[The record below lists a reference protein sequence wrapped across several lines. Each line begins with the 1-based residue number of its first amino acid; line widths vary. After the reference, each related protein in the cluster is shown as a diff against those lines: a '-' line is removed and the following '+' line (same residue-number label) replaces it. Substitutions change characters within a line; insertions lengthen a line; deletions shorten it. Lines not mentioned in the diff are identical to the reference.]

1 MRRLCLLQ
9 HSFPRKMKFVELTIL
24 KNDMNA
30 VLKYLGKNAFIQFSD
45 TANAADNEEYYKIK
59 AVIDRLIK
67 TCEFLGI
74 ENIAEEKW
82 DDDDSIDIPDK
93 NDEVFIDTLCS
104 MIDKLKDAEN
114 KVIKE
119 KQRVKET
126 INEANAFSKM
136 NVPFSDFE
144 HLSFLT
150 LRIGRIDPK
159 IIHELREDLGE
170 RAVIIPLDNEDRFL
184 AASSRKGRFALD
196 SRLKQHSF
204 EPVVVP
210 DNYRGIPAEMLKS
223 LNVQNGNLE
232 KELEKIKNE
241 KDALREIHA
250 SNLKR
255 LVLSMNTALIIEG
268 IKAKFAATEN
278 VYHFSGWIVADN
290 EARLVKDLSALTGG
304 RIAVHSYYPEEI
316 PSVQSG
322 AEKVPVALKHNAFVK
337 GFESLV
343 FSYGAPLYGT
353 IDPTPVVAVFFTL
366 MFGIMFGDVGQGFTL
381 LFTGFLIKKVKNL
394 ARFNKFST
402 PLISVGIASMIMG
415 LLAGSVF
422 ANEHLLV
429 APTRALTSALF
440 GYPMDRI
447 LHLLP
452 MAGDGKSVT
461 KLLYFFAFTIAIGV
475 VINSL
480 GLIINIFNR
489 CILKKY
495 RNAFF
500 SRTGLAGMLL
510 FWYAL
515 FIAVRIILGGKFE
528 AYDFIGLFIP
538 AFCIFFG
545 PVIWRIIT
553 KEKPVLETGLLTFIM
568 EGFVEILETVS
579 SYLSSTISFLRV
591 GAFALAHAV
600 FSFIIFFFTD
610 ELARSGLAGTFSAVL
625 ISITGNAIIIVLEG
639 LIVAIQVI
647 RLQYYEFFNKFFVE
661 TGVEFAPFRF
671 RAKN

>member
-1 MRRLCLLQ
+1 MPRSCFFKQ
-9 HSFPRKMKFVELTIL
+9 SFPRKMKFVELTIL
-24 KNDMNA
+24 KNDMNS
-30 VLKYLGKNAFIQFSD
+30 VLKYLGKNASMQFSE
-45 TANAADNEEYYKIK
+45 NGSAADNEEYYRIK
-59 AVIDRLIK
+59 SVIDRLIN
-67 TCEFLGI
+67 TGVYLGI
-74 ENIAEEKW
+74 KNIADINFQ
-82 DDDDSIDIPDK
+82 DDESIAIPDK
-93 NDEVFIDTLCS
+93 NDEDQINSLCS
-104 MIDKLKDAEN
+104 MAEKLKNIEN
-114 KVIKE
+114 KIINE
-119 KQRVKET
+119 RQRVRET

-159 IIHELREDLGE
+159 RIHELREDLGD
-170 RAVIIPLDNEDRFL
+170 RAVLIPLDNGDRFI

-210 DNYRGIPAEMLKS
+210 DNYRGIPPDMLKS
-223 LNVQNGNLE
+223 LNAQNGNLE
-232 KELEKIKNE
+232 KELEEIKKE
-241 KDALREIHA
+241 KETLRESHA
-250 SNLKR
+250 PNLKR
-255 LVLSMNTALIIEG
+255 LVLSMNTAMIIEG
-268 IKAKFAATEN
+268 IKAKFATTEN
-278 VYHFSGWIVADN
+278 AYHFSGWIVADN
-290 EARLVKDLSALTGG
+290 ESKLVKDLSVITGG
-304 RIAVHSYYPEEI
+304 RIAARSYSPEEI
-316 PSVQSG
+316 PSVKSG
-322 AEKVPVALKHNAFVK
+322 AEKVPVTLKHNAFVK

-353 IDPTPVVAVFFTL
+353 IDPTPIVAIFFTL
-366 MFGIMFGDVGQGFTL
+366 MFGIMFGDVGQGFLL
-381 LFTGFLIKKVKNL
+381 LFAGFLIKKIKKL
-394 ARFNKFST
+394 ARFYKFST

-429 APTRALTSALF
+429 APTKAVTAALF

-452 MAGDGKSVT
+452 MAGDGESVK
-461 KLLYFFAFTIAIGV
+461 KLLYFFGFTIAIGV
-475 VINSL
+475 MMNSL
-480 GLIINIFNR
+480 GLLINIFNR
-489 CILKKY
+489 YTLKKY
-495 RNAFF
+495 RSAFF
-500 SRTGLAGMLL
+500 SRTGLAGLLL

-528 AYDFIGLFIP
+528 AYDFIGLFVP
-538 AFCIFFG
+538 VFCIFFG
-545 PVIWRIIT
+545 PVIWRIIA
-553 KEKPVLETGLLTFIM
+553 KEKPVIETGFLTFVM

-579 SYLSSTISFLRV
+579 SYLSNTISFLRV
-591 GAFALAHAV
+591 GSFALAHAV

-625 ISITGNAIIIVLEG
+625 ISLIGNTIIIVLEG
-639 LIVAIQVI
+639 LIVAIQVV

-671 RAKN
+671 KPKN